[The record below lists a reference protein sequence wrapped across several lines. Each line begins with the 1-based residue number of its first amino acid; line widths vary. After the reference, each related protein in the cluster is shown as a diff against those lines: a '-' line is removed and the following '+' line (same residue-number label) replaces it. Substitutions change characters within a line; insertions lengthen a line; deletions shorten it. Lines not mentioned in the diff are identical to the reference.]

1 MIAKEKQLTPNFFT
15 IRNHRMNPTTQV
27 HTAAQTAGRAE
38 GDSTKGL
45 RFAIIGAGNIGGAL
59 AFGLSQSQLVRS
71 EDICISN
78 THSEK
83 LERIKDF
90 DPAIRTTTDNRACI
104 AGADVVVLAMKPW
117 RLKEAAEQIKPWLDY
132 DRQIVASMVGGVGLS
147 DLQELFRKDGGELPA
162 LYYLIPNTAIAAR
175 QSMTF
180 LASRGARP
188 EQDAALLEVFKDLG
202 DAMLVEERLMNAGL
216 VLASCGIAYALRY
229 IRANTQGGVLMGF
242 TPADAQ
248 RIVAQTMK
256 GAASLL
262 HAEGSHPESEIDK
275 VTTPAGLT
283 IRGLNAMERN
293 GFTTAIIEGLMA
305 SIPGKV

>member
-1 MIAKEKQLTPNFFT
+1 MK
-15 IRNHRMNPTTQV
+15 
-27 HTAAQTAGRAE
+27 
-38 GDSTKGL
+38 
-45 RFAIIGAGNIGGAL
+45 FAIIGAGNIGSAL
-59 AFGLSQSQLVRS
+59 AFGLAQSKLVRT
-71 EDICISN
+71 EDISISN
-78 THSEK
+78 THPEK
-83 LERIKDF
+83 LERIKAF
-90 DPAIRTTTDNRACI
+90 DPAIRTTTDNRECI
-104 AGADVVVLAMKPW
+104 DGADVVVLAMKPW
-117 RLKEAAEQIKPWLDY
+117 RLQEAAEQLKPWLDY
-132 DRQIVASMVGGVGLS
+132 DRQIVASMVGGVGLA
-147 DLQELFRKDGGELPA
+147 DLQELFRKPSLSRESGERVLPA

-180 LASRGARP
+180 LSSVGATK
-188 EQDAALLEVFKDLG
+188 EQDEALLAVFKELG

-229 IRANTQGGVLMGF
+229 IRANTQGGVLLGF

-262 HAEGSHPESEIDK
+262 STDHSHPEAEIDK

-293 GFTTAIIEGLMA
+293 GFTTSIIEGLMA
-305 SIPGKV
+305 SIPNKG